1 MKLNI
6 AHPAKG
12 TQKMISIDFQ
22 ASLRLC
28 GKRIGAQI
36 QGELISDVFKGYVLK
51 ITGGDDLSGLPMKRG
66 VLTEKRVRLLL
77 SKGSIGYR
85 CREKGVRKRKSVRG
99 CIISNEIA
107 VVSMIILKEGESP
120 IEGLT
125 DHVVECSHLPKRATK
140 LRRMFDIP
148 KEADIVSFIKDQ
160 IKTNAN
166 SDKVKYPRIR
176 VTRLVTPLK
185 IERKK
190 RRMEEK
196 ESRKNK
202 SMEEKKKYL
211 EKYFS
216 TKA

>member
-1 MKLNI
+1 MV
-6 AHPAKG
+6 
-12 TQKMISIDFQ
+12 SIDFQ

-28 GKRIGAQI
+28 GMKIGAQVA
-36 QGELISDVFKGYVLK
+36 GELIGDAFKGYVLK
-51 ITGGDDLSGLPMKRG
+51 ISGGDDVGGLPMKNG
-66 VLTEKRVRLLL
+66 VLTDKRVKLLL

-107 VVSMIILKEGESP
+107 VVSMIILKEGENP

-125 DHVVECSHLPKRATK
+125 DRVVECSHLPKRATK
-140 LRRMFDIP
+140 LRQMFNIP
-148 KEADIVSFIKDQ
+148 KDADIARFIKDQ
-160 IKTNAN
+160 IKANAGTE
-166 SDKVKYPRIR
+166 KVKYPRIK
-176 VTRLVTPLK
+176 VTRLITPLK

-196 ESRKNK
+196 EARKSK
-202 SMEEKKKYL
+202 SEQEKKDYL

-216 TKA
+216 AKTRV